1 VRLHLLHGPPGSL
14 PAEVNAIIWRTCLR
28 EIGFLDVED
37 DPDVPA
43 HVDRLEDEAAYA
55 LLLEVICGLRSPLV
69 GETQVM
75 GQFKEFVKSLG
86 DDAEP
91 VRRVAQ
97 DLLRDARQIRADCLQ
112 GLGARAYGSL
122 VRTHVRSCEV
132 VAVIGTG
139 ALATEITPA
148 VTEAVAEVHQW
159 SRATLAG
166 AEPAPESDRP
176 AMLIVAAPVA
186 SDRVAYVASR
196 YATLRGVL
204 DLRGEPTG
212 PLPGLGVPVVGLHDL
227 FQSAQQAADRAAIRV
242 DAARREIH
250 RRSAAL
256 ARRDE
261 LHPFGWDDLCA

>member
-1 VRLHLLHGPPGSL
+1 MRLHLLHGPPGSL
-14 PAEVNAIIWRTCLR
+14 PADLNAIVWRTCLR
-28 EIGFLDVED
+28 DIGFLDLD
-37 DPDVPA
+37 DDADVPA
-43 HVDRLEDEAAYA
+43 HVDRLENEAAYT

-75 GQFKEFVKSLG
+75 GQFKQFVNSLG

-97 DLLRDARQIRADCLQ
+97 DLLRDARQIRTDCLQ

-122 VRTHVRSCEV
+122 VRKHVRSCEV
-132 VAVIGTG
+132 VAVIGSG
-139 ALATEITPA
+139 ALAAEITPA
-148 VTEAVAEVHQW
+148 VTEAVADVHQW
-159 SRATLAG
+159 RRATLAG
-166 AEPAPESDRP
+166 AEPLPGSARP

-186 SDRVAYVASR
+186 SDRIAFAASR
-196 YATLRGVL
+196 YADLRGVI
-204 DLRGEPTG
+204 DLRGEPAD
-212 PLPGLGVPVVGLHDL
+212 PLPALGVPVIGLPDL

-250 RRSAAL
+250 RRSAAV